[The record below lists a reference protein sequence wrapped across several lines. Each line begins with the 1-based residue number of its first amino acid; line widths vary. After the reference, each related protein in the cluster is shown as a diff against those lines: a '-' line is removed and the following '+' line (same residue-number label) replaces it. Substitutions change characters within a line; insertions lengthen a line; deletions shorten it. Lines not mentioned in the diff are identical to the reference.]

1 MPHSLFLKSW
11 CRSAL
16 LLSTVLLVLT
26 LVASAARGVQADAG
40 KEAADFVRGFG
51 GEAIAMLSNPDMS
64 PEEREQDFRR
74 LMKQGFHMEVIA
86 RFVLGRHW
94 RRASEAERAEFG
106 RLFEDYVAAAYAR
119 QLGSYGGEQLQVGKG
134 RTQSESIALV
144 GSRITRAQGEAL
156 KVGWRLRHD
165 GESWRIIDVVVEGVS
180 MASTYRS
187 EFSAVIGNHGGRVA
201 GLLEVLRAKTAAK
214 EDAAE
219 TDAS

>member
-11 CRSAL
+11 RRSAL

-51 GEAIAMLSNPDMS
+51 GEAIVMLSNPDMN

-106 RLFEDYVAAAYAR
+106 RLFEDYVVAAYAR
-119 QLGSYGGEQLQVGKG
+119 QLGSYGGEQLKVGKA

-144 GSRITRAQGEAL
+144 ASRITRAQGEAY
-156 KVGWRLRHD
+156 KVEWRLRRD

-187 EFSAVIGNHGGRVA
+187 EFSSVISKHGGRLV
-201 GLLEVLRAKTAAK
+201 GLLEILRAKTAAR
-214 EDAAE
+214 EVDTA
-219 TDAS
+219 TGAS